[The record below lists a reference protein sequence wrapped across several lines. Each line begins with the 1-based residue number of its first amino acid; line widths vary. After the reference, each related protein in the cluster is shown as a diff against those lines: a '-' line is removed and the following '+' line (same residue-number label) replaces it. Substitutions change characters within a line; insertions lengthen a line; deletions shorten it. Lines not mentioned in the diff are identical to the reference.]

1 MRLTSASIRGIEVRR
16 WRPADDEFVARLAD
30 EAFREYDARP
40 GRYLLR
46 ATHRATTMTWVAVEK
61 SMPVGMVVV
70 DRSAGEWSI
79 LAVAVAQRSRARG
92 VGTLLLQTAEQGAR
106 ALGASRLTLFTADA
120 NLAAL
125 DLFLRRGFRI
135 VARRKGFYSR
145 RQDACR
151 LVKQL
156 PGAGSKP

>member
-1 MRLTSASIRGIEVRR
+1 VRPTSTSILGIELRR
-16 WRPADDEFVARLAD
+16 FRPTDDEFVALLAD

-46 ATHRATTMTWVAVEK
+46 ATHRATTMTWIAVEK
-61 SMPVGMVVV
+61 GAPIGMLVL

-79 LAVAVAQRSRARG
+79 LAVAVAARARARG
-92 VGTLLLQTAEQGAR
+92 VGGLLLQTAEESAR
-106 ALGASRLTLFTADA
+106 RLGASQLSLFTADA

-135 VARRKGFYSR
+135 VARRRGFYSR
-145 RQDACR
+145 HQDACR
-151 LVKQL
+151 LVKRL
-156 PGAGSKP
+156 SGAGPKT

>member
-1 MRLTSASIRGIEVRR
+1 VRLTSTSIRGIEVRR
-16 WRPADDEFVARLAD
+16 WRPADDEFVARLAE

-46 ATHRATTMTWVAVEK
+46 ATHRATTLTWIALEENV
-61 SMPVGMVVV
+61 PVGVIVL

-92 VGTLLLQTAEQGAR
+92 VGRLLLQTAEESAR
-106 ALGASRLTLFTADA
+106 ALGASQLSLFTADS

-135 VARRKGFYSR
+135 VARRTGFYSR

-156 PGAGSKP
+156 ASVRPKA

>member
-1 MRLTSASIRGIEVRR
+1 VRR
-16 WRPADDEFVARLAD
+16 WRPTDDEFVVRLAE
-30 EAFREYDARP
+30 EAFREYDSRP

-46 ATHRATTMTWVAVEK
+46 ATHRATTMTWIGVEN
-61 SMPVGMVVV
+61 SVPVGMIVL

-92 VGTLLLQTAEQGAR
+92 VGSLLLQAAEANAR
-106 ALGASRLTLFTADA
+106 ALGASQLSLFTADA

-135 VARRKGFYSR
+135 VARRKSFYSR

-156 PGAGSKP
+156 PSVPPKT

>member
-1 MRLTSASIRGIEVRR
+1 MKRTSTPIRGIEVRR
-16 WRPADDEFVARLAD
+16 WRPADDDFVARLAE

-40 GRYLLR
+40 GAYLLR
-46 ATHRATTMTWVAVEK
+46 ATHRATTMTWIGVEK
-61 SMPVGMVVV
+61 GVPVGMVVL
-70 DRSAGEWSI
+70 DRSAGQWSI

-92 VGTLLLQTAEQGAR
+92 VGGLLLQTAEESAR
-106 ALGASRLTLFTADA
+106 AHGASQLSLFTADA

-125 DLFLRRGFRI
+125 DLFLRQGFHI

-156 PGAGSKP
+156 PRRAPKT

>member
-1 MRLTSASIRGIEVRR
+1 MRR
-16 WRPADDEFVARLAD
+16 WTPADDSFVTQLAD

-40 GRYLLR
+40 DRYMRR
-46 ATHRATTMTWVAVEK
+46 ATHRATTLTWIAVADGV
-61 SMPVGMVVV
+61 PVGMVVL
-70 DRSAGEWSI
+70 DRSAGEWSV
-79 LAVAVAQRSRARG
+79 LAVAVAERSRARG
-92 VGTLLLQTAEQGAR
+92 VGSLLMQTAETHAR
-106 ALGASRLTLFTADA
+106 AHGALQLSLFTADA

-135 VARRKGFYSR
+135 VARRKGFYAR

-156 PGAGSKP
+156 PSLRPST